1 MKALVA
7 YYSRTGRT
15 KKIAEAISN
24 NLNCDIEEIID
35 TTKRS
40 GFFGIF
46 RSKYQA
52 AKKMLTVLQNSKNDP
67 AFYDLVI
74 IGTPVWSNTI
84 STPIRTYIHQN
95 KSRFKN
101 VAFFCTFGG
110 SGFEDMFCQMEE
122 LCGKKPVSA
131 LAVDAMEVLK
141 DNYMDKVKQFVDNIL
156 K

>member
-1 MKALVA
+1 MKTLVA

-24 NLNCDIEEIID
+24 NLSCDIEEIID
-35 TTKRS
+35 TAKRS
-40 GFFGIF
+40 GPFGLF
-46 RSKYQA
+46 LSRYQA
-52 AKKMLTVLQNSKNDP
+52 AKKKLTVLQEIRNDP
-67 AFYDLVI
+67 ALYDLVI
-74 IGTPVWSNTI
+74 IGTPVWTNTI

-110 SGFEDMFCQMEE
+110 IGFEDVFSEMEE
-122 LCGKKPVSA
+122 LCGKKPVNVLPVEA
-131 LAVDAMEVLK
+131 IEVLK
-141 DNYMDKVKQFVDNIL
+141 DNYMDKVKKFVDNIL